1 MPGVPLALLTALLSV
16 SSAYSPAI
24 EAETLVMNTPGNP
37 PYHYAKQD
45 GIMDQWMQD
54 VFRRL
59 GKKVILHWLPP
70 ERSLINAN
78 EGLADGDAVRIE
90 GLGKIYPNLIQ
101 VPEPVYVGDF
111 VSFAKGVEF
120 VPTGWESLSPYHV
133 AIIRGHKITESN
145 VKGTKSLVQVKEL
158 DQLFTLLDKR
168 RVDVVVV
175 ERLFGQMIVKQRELR
190 DVKLLEPPLARVD
203 FYLYM
208 HKKHAPMIPQIAGAI
223 REMKRDGTQ
232 QRIYESA
239 RRKLGF

>member
-1 MPGVPLALLTALLSV
+1 MAAIHLALTGLLSTF
-16 SSAYSPAI
+16 SAYPSAI
-24 EAETLVMNTPGNP
+24 ATETLVMNTPGNP
-37 PYHYAKQD
+37 PYHYAEQD
-45 GIMDQWMQD
+45 GIMDQWMQN

-59 GKKVILHWLPP
+59 GRKVVLHWLPP

-78 EGLADGDAVRIE
+78 EGYADGDAVRIE
-90 GLGKIYPNLIQ
+90 GLSKIYPNLVQ
-101 VPEPVYVGDF
+101 VPEPVYVGEF
-111 VSFAKGVEF
+111 VSFAKGVVF

-133 AIIRGHKITESN
+133 ATIRGHKITESN

-158 DQLFTLLDKR
+158 DQLFTLLNKG

-175 ERLFGQMIVKQRELR
+175 ERLFGEMIVKQRELR

-208 HKKHAPMIPQIAGAI
+208 HKKHALMIPEIAAAI
-223 REMKRDGTQ
+223 KEMKRDGSQ
-232 QRIYESA
+232 QRIYESV